1 MVTKID
7 TSKRHFMSLQK
18 LLTLVMLLL
27 SALFLLSC
35 GDQET
40 LENALPKHMHQD
52 WSMQDSDT
60 ESKENKSTQDT
71 FKGLKDEIH
80 KLMND
85 SADKNDRGKRL
96 NAATQFGTLKFDAD
110 NETHELFNRVLDHLN
125 ERIKMEEDNAIKI
138 AMLKSIS
145 TLVSKQQKNAKAAE
159 RNLRNLESTIER
171 MKIGTND
178 KSVEDQAEKTL
189 KEIDSALND

>member
-1 MVTKID
+1 
-7 TSKRHFMSLQK
+7 MSLQK
-18 LLTLVMLLL
+18 ILTLLMLLL
-27 SALFLLSC
+27 SAFFLLSC

-40 LENALPKHMHQD
+40 LENALPKYMYED
-52 WSMQDSDT
+52 WSMQDSDA

-71 FKGLKDEIH
+71 FKKLKDEIH

-96 NAATQFGTLKFDAD
+96 NAATQLGTLKFDAD

-125 ERIKMEEDNAIKI
+125 ERIKMEEDNAVKI

-145 TLVSKQQKNAKAAE
+145 TLVSKQQKNAEAVE
-159 RNLRNLESTIER
+159 RNLRDLESTIER